1 MDRIKLM
8 AGDPHTDERVKKK
21 IMSVLGS
28 WYREFKDDPKM
39 QLVAGLYASCGG
51 GRKVSLGGK

>member
-1 MDRIKLM
+1 M

-28 WYREFKDDPKM
+28 WYRQFHDDPRM
-39 QLVAGLYASCGG
+39 QLVAGLYAACGG
-51 GRKVSLGGK
+51 GKKVGA

>member
-28 WYREFKDDPKM
+28 WHRQFKDDPKM
-39 QLVAGLYASCGG
+39 QLVAGLFVACGG
-51 GRKVSLGGK
+51 GRKVCTR